1 MDGFLF
7 YWGGVLHLCIWSII
21 YDQTVFLFPLPLE
34 CEGACSRISHFPEK
48 KSAWLQV
55 MYSTFFN
62 LIHESPYPDMG
73 ALKLA
78 PTIFGS
84 EVVASRKFNTGKIDY
99 HLRRGNSRYETQT
112 PAALLEVS
120 L

>member
-1 MDGFLF
+1 
-7 YWGGVLHLCIWSII
+7 
-21 YDQTVFLFPLPLE
+21 
-34 CEGACSRISHFPEK
+34 
-48 KSAWLQV
+48 

-73 ALKLA
+73 ALRLA

-99 HLRRGNSRYETQT
+99 HLRRGNSRYETQN

>member
-1 MDGFLF
+1 
-7 YWGGVLHLCIWSII
+7 
-21 YDQTVFLFPLPLE
+21 
-34 CEGACSRISHFPEK
+34 
-48 KSAWLQV
+48 

-99 HLRRGNSRYETQT
+99 HLRKVT
-112 PAALLEVS
+112 AAMKRKTKPRHLKYHYKLQYMVLFACIEERILSS
-120 L
+120 LQCSEMLFLSYLAKF

>member
-1 MDGFLF
+1 
-7 YWGGVLHLCIWSII
+7 
-21 YDQTVFLFPLPLE
+21 
-34 CEGACSRISHFPEK
+34 
-48 KSAWLQV
+48 
-55 MYSTFFN
+55 
-62 LIHESPYPDMG
+62 MG

>member
-1 MDGFLF
+1 MN
-7 YWGGVLHLCIWSII
+7 HLI
-21 YDQTVFLFPLPLE
+21 QT
-34 CEGACSRISHFPEK
+34 G
-48 KSAWLQV
+48 
-55 MYSTFFN
+55 
-62 LIHESPYPDMG
+62 G